1 MEACAG
7 SFGVRRAAAAATV
20 AAVDTVQLPYGV
32 AVPGVGAAEEGGV
45 RRVDEDDRMWLKEV
59 LMISLLAVSLEEYGV
74 PHTVVIPLEEV
85 VSLLLPVYSGHQV
98 RIMLI
103 IRTATKI
110 RSAIRD
116 INMGFIIYI
125 SRNKQYKRAD
135 L

>member
-45 RRVDEDDRMWLKEV
+45 RRVDEDERMGLKEV

-74 PHTVVIPLEEV
+74 LHTVVIPLEEV
-85 VSLLLPVYSGHQV
+85 VSLLLPATSRSSDGTS
-98 RIMLI
+98 M
-103 IRTATKI
+103 TATW
-110 RSAIRD
+110 
-116 INMGFIIYI
+116 GV
-125 SRNKQYKRAD
+125 AD
-135 L
+135 ALELLALDMW